1 MVELKP
7 GSKLQSTVC
16 TTEVMVV
23 KGVGE
28 VDLTCGGSPMAPAG
42 TVEISGTP
50 ADGAASGTQ
59 IGKRYGT
66 TDETIELLVIK
77 AGEGSLAVAGETLDV
92 AQAKSL
98 PASD

>member
-7 GSKLQSTVC
+7 GTKLQSTVC

-23 KGVGE
+23 KGSGD
-28 VDLTCGGSPMAPAG
+28 VDLTCGGAPMAAAGTAEVSGSPAG
-42 TVEISGTP
+42 H
-50 ADGAASGTQ
+50 AAGGTQ

-66 TDETIELLVIK
+66 ADETVELLVIK
-77 AGEGSLAVAGETLDV
+77 AGEGSLAVGDETLAV
-92 AQAKSL
+92 AEAKTL